1 MKAPTKRPTGTHP
14 EEQPRGAHPGTNT
27 SSTGG
32 CWKTLLLQ
40 TAPGGPGAEDTPQLP
55 WDQMVLWVCRAASH
69 IFPRDG
75 QICHGQVPQN
85 SATRSQKP
93 ASPSTSAA
101 GALPSLRISQALQTF
116 PPSLFSVIPI
126 FWHCHYVN
134 ILTTHPHP
142 LFQAGDARDTAL
154 PESPALCSKP
164 GFFLQK
170 SLLQNPWKR
179 ENVRPLHGTIKAL
192 VYWRQNT
199 FCLINFGR
207 GQMTSFSIS
216 LQIICS

>member
-1 MKAPTKRPTGTHP
+1 MKAPTKRPPGTHP
-14 EEQPRGAHPGTNT
+14 EEQARGAHPGTNT

-32 CWKTLLLQ
+32 CWKTLLQ
-40 TAPGGPGAEDTPQLP
+40 TAPRRIWSWGHPSAALRPNGTLGFQSCKPHLP
-55 WDQMVLWVCRAASH
+55 TGWANLPRASPAKL
-69 IFPRDG
+69 
-75 QICHGQVPQN
+75 

-101 GALPSLRISQALQTF
+101 GALPSLRVSQALQTF
-116 PPSLFSVIPI
+116 SPSLFSVVPI

-142 LFQAGDARDTAL
+142 LFQAGDTCDTAL

-179 ENVRPLHGTIKAL
+179 GNVRPPHGTIKAF

-199 FCLINFGR
+199 FCIINFGR
-207 GQMTSFSIS
+207 GQMTSLSQS
-216 LQIICS
+216 R

>member
-85 SATRSQKP
+85 SLPRVATNLHHRAPLQQALSPPSASAKHCRRFPLLYFRS
-93 ASPSTSAA
+93 SLFFGTVTMSTSSPPILILSSRQETRVTPRCLNLLLCA
-101 GALPSLRISQALQTF
+101 PSLVSSCRNHF
-116 PPSLFSVIPI
+116 CKIP
-126 FWHCHYVN
+126 
-134 ILTTHPHP
+134 
-142 LFQAGDARDTAL
+142 GKGKM
-154 PESPALCSKP
+154 SGLCTEQLKP
-164 GFFLQK
+164 
-170 SLLQNPWKR
+170 
-179 ENVRPLHGTIKAL
+179 
-192 VYWRQNT
+192 
-199 FCLINFGR
+199 
-207 GQMTSFSIS
+207 
-216 LQIICS
+216 